1 MNEVILECSNVSKEF
16 IQGEKVIKVLNEVQF
31 KLNKGSSLAV
41 LGPSGSG
48 KTTLLHILAGLDV
61 PTTGEINFNNHNLN
75 NLDLNKIAYIR
86 NKYMGFVYQSHH
98 LLPEFDAIENV
109 SLPIII
115 SGASKEDAIDK
126 STDLLV
132 RVGLEKRLFH
142 RPGELSGGERQRVA
156 VARSLAN
163 SPSCLIMD
171 EPTGDLDN
179 KNANSIVKLILDLVE
194 EEKLSLVIATHD
206 IKLAD
211 NLSNSLNL
219 ETN

>member
-1 MNEVILECSNVSKEF
+1 MSEVILECSNVSKEF

-48 KTTLLHILAGLDV
+48 KTTLLHILAGLDA
-61 PTTGEINFNNHNLN
+61 PTTEEITFNNHNLN

-115 SGASKEDAIDK
+115 SGASKEEAIDK

>member
-1 MNEVILECSNVSKEF
+1 MSEVILECSNVSKEF

-48 KTTLLHILAGLDV
+48 KTTLLHILAGLDA
-61 PTTGEINFNNHNLN
+61 PTTGEITFNNHNLN

-115 SGASKEDAIDK
+115 SGALKKEAIDK

-132 RVGLEKRLFH
+132 RVGLEKRLLH

>member
-1 MNEVILECSNVSKEF
+1 MSEVILECSNVSKEF

-48 KTTLLHILAGLDV
+48 KTTLLHILAGLDA
-61 PTTGEINFNNHNLN
+61 PTTGEITFNNHNLN

-86 NKYMGFVYQSHH
+86 NNYMGFVYQSHH

-115 SGASKEDAIDK
+115 SGASKKEAIDK

-132 RVGLEKRLFH
+132 RVGLEKRLLH

-206 IKLAD
+206 INLAN

-219 ETN
+219 EIN

>member
-1 MNEVILECSNVSKEF
+1 MSEVILECSNVSKEF

-48 KTTLLHILAGLDV
+48 KTTLLHILAGLDA
-61 PTTGEINFNNHNLN
+61 PTTGEITFNNHNLN

-115 SGASKEDAIDK
+115 SGASKEEAIDK

-132 RVGLEKRLFH
+132 RVGLEKRLLH

>member
-86 NKYMGFVYQSHH
+86 NQYMGFVYQSHH

>member
-1 MNEVILECSNVSKEF
+1 MNEVILECANVSKEF

-31 KLNKGSSLAV
+31 KLNKGFSLAV

-48 KTTLLHILAGLDV
+48 KTTLLHILAGLDA
-61 PTTGEINFNNHNLN
+61 PTTGEITFNNHNLN

-115 SGASKEDAIDK
+115 SGASKKEAIDK

-132 RVGLEKRLFH
+132 RVGLEKRLLH

-206 IKLAD
+206 INLAN

-219 ETN
+219 EIN

>member
-1 MNEVILECSNVSKEF
+1 MSEVILECSNVSKEF

-48 KTTLLHILAGLDV
+48 KTTLLHILAGLDA
-61 PTTGEINFNNHNLN
+61 PTTGEITFNNHNLN

-115 SGASKEDAIDK
+115 SGASKKEAIDK

-132 RVGLEKRLFH
+132 RVGLEKRLLH

-206 IKLAD
+206 IKLVD

-219 ETN
+219 EIN

>member
-1 MNEVILECSNVSKEF
+1 MSEVILECSNVSKEF
-16 IQGEKVIKVLNEVQF
+16 IQGKKVIKVLNEVQF

-48 KTTLLHILAGLDV
+48 KTTLLHILAGLDA
-61 PTTGEINFNNHNLN
+61 PTTGEITFNNHNLN

-115 SGASKEDAIDK
+115 SGASKKEAIDK

-132 RVGLEKRLFH
+132 RVGLE
-142 RPGELSGGERQRVA
+142 
-156 VARSLAN
+156 
-163 SPSCLIMD
+163 
-171 EPTGDLDN
+171 
-179 KNANSIVKLILDLVE
+179 
-194 EEKLSLVIATHD
+194 
-206 IKLAD
+206 
-211 NLSNSLNL
+211 
-219 ETN
+219 

>member
-75 NLDLNKIAYIR
+75 NLDPNKIAYIR
-86 NKYMGFVYQSHH
+86 NQYMGFVYQSHH

-115 SGASKEDAIDK
+115 SGASKEEAIDK

-132 RVGLEKRLFH
+132 RVGLEKRLLH

>member
-1 MNEVILECSNVSKEF
+1 MSEVILECSNVSKEF
-16 IQGEKVIKVLNEVQF
+16 IQGKKVIKVLNEVQF

-48 KTTLLHILAGLDV
+48 KTTLLHILAGLDA
-61 PTTGEINFNNHNLN
+61 PTTGEITFNNHNLN

-86 NKYMGFVYQSHH
+86 NNYMGFVYQSHH

-115 SGASKEDAIDK
+115 SGASKKEAIDK

-132 RVGLEKRLFH
+132 RVGLEKRLLH

-194 EEKLSLVIATHD
+194 EEKLSLVVATHD
-206 IKLAD
+206 INLAN

-219 ETN
+219 

>member
-75 NLDLNKIAYIR
+75 NLDPNKIAYIR
-86 NKYMGFVYQSHH
+86 NQYMGFVYQSHH

-115 SGASKEDAIDK
+115 SGASKEEAIDK

-132 RVGLEKRLFH
+132 RVGLEKRLLH

-206 IKLAD
+206 INLAN

>member
-1 MNEVILECSNVSKEF
+1 MSEVILECSNVSKEF

-48 KTTLLHILAGLDV
+48 KTTLLHILAGLDA
-61 PTTGEINFNNHNLN
+61 PTTGEITFNNHNLN

-115 SGASKEDAIDK
+115 SGASKNEAIDK

-132 RVGLEKRLFH
+132 RVGLEKRLLH

-206 IKLAD
+206 INLAN

-219 ETN
+219 EIN

>member
-1 MNEVILECSNVSKEF
+1 ML
-16 IQGEKVIKVLNEVQF
+16 
-31 KLNKGSSLAV
+31 
-41 LGPSGSG
+41 
-48 KTTLLHILAGLDV
+48 
-61 PTTGEINFNNHNLN
+61 
-75 NLDLNKIAYIR
+75 
-86 NKYMGFVYQSHH
+86 
-98 LLPEFDAIENV
+98 
-109 SLPIII
+109 
-115 SGASKEDAIDK
+115 
-126 STDLLV
+126 
-132 RVGLEKRLFH
+132 H

-206 IKLAD
+206 INLAN

-219 ETN
+219 EIN

>member
-1 MNEVILECSNVSKEF
+1 MSEVILECSNVSKEF

-48 KTTLLHILAGLDV
+48 KTTLLHILAGLDA
-61 PTTGEINFNNHNLN
+61 PTTGEITFNNHNLN

-115 SGASKEDAIDK
+115 SGASKKEAIDK

-206 IKLAD
+206 INLAN

-219 ETN
+219 EIN

>member
-1 MNEVILECSNVSKEF
+1 MSEVILECSNVSKEF

-48 KTTLLHILAGLDV
+48 KTTLLHILAGLDA
-61 PTTGEINFNNHNLN
+61 PTTGEITFNNHNLN

-115 SGASKEDAIDK
+115 SGASKKEAIDK

-132 RVGLEKRLFH
+132 RVGLEKRLLH

-206 IKLAD
+206 INLAN

-219 ETN
+219 

>member
-75 NLDLNKIAYIR
+75 NLDPNKIAYIR
-86 NKYMGFVYQSHH
+86 NQYMGYVYQSHH

-115 SGASKEDAIDK
+115 SGASKEEAIDK

-132 RVGLEKRLFH
+132 RVGLEKRLLH

-179 KNANSIVKLILDLVE
+179 KNANSIP
-194 EEKLSLVIATHD
+194 
-206 IKLAD
+206 
-211 NLSNSLNL
+211 
-219 ETN
+219 

>member
-86 NKYMGFVYQSHH
+86 NQYMGFVYQSHH

-132 RVGLEKRLFH
+132 RVGLEKRLLH

-206 IKLAD
+206 LNLAN

-219 ETN
+219 EIN

>member
-1 MNEVILECSNVSKEF
+1 MSEVILECSNVSKEF

-48 KTTLLHILAGLDV
+48 KTTLLHILAGLDA
-61 PTTGEINFNNHNLN
+61 PTTGEITFNNHNLN

-115 SGASKEDAIDK
+115 SGASKKEAIDK

-132 RVGLEKRLFH
+132 RVGLEKRLLH

-194 EEKLSLVIATHD
+194 EEKLSLVVATHD
-206 IKLAD
+206 INLAN

-219 ETN
+219 EIN

>member
-86 NKYMGFVYQSHH
+86 NQYMGFVYQSHH

-132 RVGLEKRLFH
+132 RVGLEKRLLH

>member
-1 MNEVILECSNVSKEF
+1 
-16 IQGEKVIKVLNEVQF
+16 
-31 KLNKGSSLAV
+31 
-41 LGPSGSG
+41 
-48 KTTLLHILAGLDV
+48 
-61 PTTGEINFNNHNLN
+61 
-75 NLDLNKIAYIR
+75 
-86 NKYMGFVYQSHH
+86 MGFVYQSHH

-115 SGASKEDAIDK
+115 SGASKKEAIDK

-132 RVGLEKRLFH
+132 RVGLEKRLLH

-194 EEKLSLVIATHD
+194 EEKLSLVVATHD
-206 IKLAD
+206 INLAN

-219 ETN
+219 EIN

>member
-1 MNEVILECSNVSKEF
+1 MSEVILECSNISKEF

-48 KTTLLHILAGLDV
+48 KTTLLHILAGLDA
-61 PTTGEINFNNHNLN
+61 PTTGEITFNNHNLN

-115 SGASKEDAIDK
+115 SGASKKEAIDK

-132 RVGLEKRLFH
+132 RVGLEKRLLH

-206 IKLAD
+206 INLAN

>member
-1 MNEVILECSNVSKEF
+1 MLECSNVSKEF

-48 KTTLLHILAGLDV
+48 KTTLLHILAGLDA
-61 PTTGEINFNNHNLN
+61 PTTGEITFNNHNLN

-115 SGASKEDAIDK
+115 SGALKKEAIDK

-132 RVGLEKRLFH
+132 RVGLEKRLLH

-206 IKLAD
+206 INLAN

-219 ETN
+219 EIN

>member
-75 NLDLNKIAYIR
+75 NLDLDKIAYIR
-86 NKYMGFVYQSHH
+86 NQYMGFVYQSHH

-115 SGASKEDAIDK
+115 SGASKEEAIDK

-206 IKLAD
+206 IKLAN

>member
-1 MNEVILECSNVSKEF
+1 MSEVILECSNVSKEF

-48 KTTLLHILAGLDV
+48 KTTLLHILAGLDA
-61 PTTGEINFNNHNLN
+61 PTTGEITFNNHNLN

-115 SGASKEDAIDK
+115 SGASKKEAIDK

-132 RVGLEKRLFH
+132 NFFL
-142 RPGELSGGERQRVA
+142 
-156 VARSLAN
+156 
-163 SPSCLIMD
+163 
-171 EPTGDLDN
+171 
-179 KNANSIVKLILDLVE
+179 
-194 EEKLSLVIATHD
+194 
-206 IKLAD
+206 
-211 NLSNSLNL
+211 
-219 ETN
+219 

>member
-16 IQGEKVIKVLNEVQF
+16 IQGERVIKVLNEVQF

-48 KTTLLHILAGLDV
+48 KTTLLHILAGLDT

-86 NKYMGFVYQSHH
+86 NQYMGFVYQSHH

-115 SGASKEDAIDK
+115 SGASKEEAIAK

-132 RVGLEKRLFH
+132 RVGLEKRLLH

-206 IKLAD
+206 IKLAN

-219 ETN
+219 EIN

>member
-1 MNEVILECSNVSKEF
+1 MSEVILECSNVSKEF

-48 KTTLLHILAGLDV
+48 KTTLLHILAGLDA
-61 PTTGEINFNNHNLN
+61 PTTGEITFNNHNLN

-115 SGASKEDAIDK
+115 SGASKEEAIDK

>member
-1 MNEVILECSNVSKEF
+1 M
-16 IQGEKVIKVLNEVQF
+16 
-31 KLNKGSSLAV
+31 
-41 LGPSGSG
+41 
-48 KTTLLHILAGLDV
+48 
-61 PTTGEINFNNHNLN
+61 
-75 NLDLNKIAYIR
+75 
-86 NKYMGFVYQSHH
+86 
-98 LLPEFDAIENV
+98 
-109 SLPIII
+109 
-115 SGASKEDAIDK
+115 
-126 STDLLV
+126 
-132 RVGLEKRLFH
+132 FH

-206 IKLAD
+206 INLAN

-219 ETN
+219 EIN

>member
-48 KTTLLHILAGLDV
+48 KTTLLHILAGLDT
-61 PTTGEINFNNHNLN
+61 PTTGEITFNNHNLN

-115 SGASKEDAIDK
+115 SGALKKEAIDK

-132 RVGLEKRLFH
+132 RVGLEKRLLH

-206 IKLAD
+206 INLAN

-219 ETN
+219 EIN

>member
-1 MNEVILECSNVSKEF
+1 MSEVILECSNVSKEF

-48 KTTLLHILAGLDV
+48 KTTLLHILAGLDA
-61 PTTGEINFNNHNLN
+61 PTTGEITFNNHNLN

-115 SGASKEDAIDK
+115 SGASKEEAIDK

-206 IKLAD
+206 IKLAN

>member
-1 MNEVILECSNVSKEF
+1 M
-16 IQGEKVIKVLNEVQF
+16 VIKRYF
-31 KLNKGSSLAV
+31 LAV

-48 KTTLLHILAGLDV
+48 KTTLLHILAGLDA
-61 PTTGEINFNNHNLN
+61 PTTGEITFNNHNLN

-115 SGASKEDAIDK
+115 SGASKKEAIDK

-132 RVGLEKRLFH
+132 RVGLEKRLLH

-206 IKLAD
+206 IKLVD

-219 ETN
+219 EIN

>member
-1 MNEVILECSNVSKEF
+1 MSEVILECSNVSKEF

-48 KTTLLHILAGLDV
+48 KTTLLHILAGLDT

-86 NKYMGFVYQSHH
+86 NQYMGFVYQSHH

-115 SGASKEDAIDK
+115 SGASKEEAIAK

-132 RVGLEKRLFH
+132 RVGLEKRLLH

-206 IKLAD
+206 IKLAN

-219 ETN
+219 EIN

>member
-75 NLDLNKIAYIR
+75 NLDPNKIAYIR
-86 NKYMGFVYQSHH
+86 NQYMGFVYQSHH

-115 SGASKEDAIDK
+115 SGASKEEAIDK

>member
-1 MNEVILECSNVSKEF
+1 MSEVILECSNVSKEF

-75 NLDLNKIAYIR
+75 NLDPNKIAYIR
-86 NKYMGFVYQSHH
+86 NQYMGFVYQSHH

-115 SGASKEDAIDK
+115 SGASKEEAIDK

-206 IKLAD
+206 INLAN

-219 ETN
+219 EIN

>member
-48 KTTLLHILAGLDV
+48 KTTLLHILAGLDA
-61 PTTGEINFNNHNLN
+61 PTTGEITFNNHNLN

-115 SGASKEDAIDK
+115 SGASKKEAIDK

-132 RVGLEKRLFH
+132 RVGLEKRLLH

-206 IKLAD
+206 INLAN

-219 ETN
+219 EIN

>member
-1 MNEVILECSNVSKEF
+1 MSEVILECSNVSKEF

-48 KTTLLHILAGLDV
+48 KTTLLHILAGLDA
-61 PTTGEINFNNHNLN
+61 PTTGEITFNNHNLN

-115 SGASKEDAIDK
+115 SGALKKEAIDK

-132 RVGLEKRLFH
+132 RVGLEKRLLH

-206 IKLAD
+206 INLAN

-219 ETN
+219 EIN

>member
-1 MNEVILECSNVSKEF
+1 MSEVILECSNVSKEF

-48 KTTLLHILAGLDV
+48 KTTLLHILAGLDA
-61 PTTGEINFNNHNLN
+61 PTTGEITFNNHNLN

-115 SGASKEDAIDK
+115 SGASKKEAIDK

-132 RVGLEKRLFH
+132 RVGLEKRLLH

-179 KNANSIVKLILDLVE
+179 KNANLIVKLILDLVE

-206 IKLAD
+206 INLAN

-219 ETN
+219 EIN

>member
-1 MNEVILECSNVSKEF
+1 MSEVILECSNVSKEF

-48 KTTLLHILAGLDV
+48 KTTLLHILAGLDA
-61 PTTGEINFNNHNLN
+61 PTTGEITFNNHNLN

-115 SGASKEDAIDK
+115 SGASKEEAIDK

-206 IKLAD
+206 INLAN

-219 ETN
+219 EIN

>member
-86 NKYMGFVYQSHH
+86 NQYMGFVYQSHH

-115 SGASKEDAIDK
+115 SGASKEEAIDK

-132 RVGLEKRLFH
+132 RVGLEKRLLH

>member
-1 MNEVILECSNVSKEF
+1 MSEVILECSNISKEF

-48 KTTLLHILAGLDV
+48 KTTLLHILAGLDA
-61 PTTGEINFNNHNLN
+61 PTTGEITFNNHNLN

-115 SGASKEDAIDK
+115 SGASKKEAIDK

-132 RVGLEKRLFH
+132 RVGLEKRLLH

-206 IKLAD
+206 INLAN

-219 ETN
+219 